1 VCFCDDPFSPPGR
14 PLGAQGARKGARMS
28 PKVTKKVVRR
38 HLVERAK
45 SMAGMV
51 REAHGEVPGRT
62 REPLFSGTQCEGV
75 SVGLPRR
82 VRDDFL

>member
-1 VCFCDDPFSPPGR
+1 MCFRDASSSPPGR
-14 PLGAQGARKGARMS
+14 PLGAQSDRKGAKME

-38 HLVERAK
+38 HRVERAK

-51 REAHGEVPGRT
+51 REAHGEVPGRV
-62 REPLFSGTQCEGV
+62 REPLFSGTRCEGL

-82 VRDDFL
+82 VRDDLL